1 MQIDPL
7 KFRAFGV
14 KRPMDEK
21 QAKINELLENN
32 KRYYPT
38 DGKGNIDEWGAVIK
52 RQVEAFELQ
61 KQQQDQARAMQM
73 QNYG

>member
-1 MQIDPL
+1 
-7 KFRAFGV
+7 
-14 KRPMDEK
+14 MDEK

-61 KQQQDQARAMQM
+61 KQ
-73 QNYG
+73 